1 MEDLIKDIVVRAGE
15 NEIKISEASEL
26 VIGGLSITPEM
37 MKEIKDM
44 SGCLFSEDMGDMI
57 DTLIQLSCEGCSEDR
72 DIMDKMRAVSCVRD
86 FLRVIE
92 RQRLKDH
99 SIV

>member
-1 MEDLIKDIVVRAGE
+1 MNMEDLIKDIVVRAGE
-15 NEIKISEASEL
+15 NEIKINEASEL

-37 MKEIKDM
+37 MKEIKGM

-57 DTLIQLSCEGCSEDR
+57 DTLINLSCEGNYEDGY
-72 DIMDKMRAVSCVRD
+72 IMDKMRAVSCVRD

-92 RQRLKDH
+92 KDKT
-99 SIV
+99 ID

>member
-1 MEDLIKDIVVRAGE
+1 MNIEDLIKDIDVRAGE

-26 VIGGLSITPEM
+26 VIGGLIITPEM

-44 SGCLFSEDMGDMI
+44 SGYLF
-57 DTLIQLSCEGCSEDR
+57 SEDR

>member
-15 NEIKISEASEL
+15 NEIKINEASEL

-37 MKEIKDM
+37 MKEIKGM
-44 SGCLFSEDMGDMI
+44 SSCLFSEDMGDMI
-57 DTLIQLSCEGCSEDR
+57 DTLIQLSCEGCYEDK

-92 RQRLKDH
+92 KDNT
-99 SIV
+99 ID

>member
-1 MEDLIKDIVVRAGE
+1 
-15 NEIKISEASEL
+15 
-26 VIGGLSITPEM
+26 M

-44 SGCLFSEDMGDMI
+44 SGYLF
-57 DTLIQLSCEGCSEDR
+57 SEDR

>member
-1 MEDLIKDIVVRAGE
+1 MNMEDLIKDIVVRAGE

-26 VIGGLSITPEM
+26 VIGGLIITPEM

-44 SGCLFSEDMGDMI
+44 SGYLF
-57 DTLIQLSCEGCSEDR
+57 SEDR

>member
-1 MEDLIKDIVVRAGE
+1 MNMEDLIKDIVVRAGE

-26 VIGGLSITPEM
+26 VIGGLIITPEM

-44 SGCLFSEDMGDMI
+44 SGFLF
-57 DTLIQLSCEGCSEDR
+57 SEDR

>member
-26 VIGGLSITPEM
+26 VIGGLIITPEM

-44 SGCLFSEDMGDMI
+44 SGYLF
-57 DTLIQLSCEGCSEDR
+57 SEDR